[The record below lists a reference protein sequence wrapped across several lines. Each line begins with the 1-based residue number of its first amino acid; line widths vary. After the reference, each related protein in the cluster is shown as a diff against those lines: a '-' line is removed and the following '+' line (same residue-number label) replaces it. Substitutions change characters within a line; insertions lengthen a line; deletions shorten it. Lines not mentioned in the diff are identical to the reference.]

1 MMKIPSRSTS
11 VKAAS
16 ALLVAAL
23 CPGVAAQDYN
33 AQPAPE
39 ELAKLG
45 LEGTELTPAGAIR
58 AGNAEGTI
66 PAWKFEPIQ
75 APAGWQP
82 GTACPAD
89 SPLSSYEVDPTAPEA
104 TCVPSES

>member
-82 GTACPAD
+82 GTYHAD
-89 SPLSSYEVDPTAPEA
+89 PFADDQRKP
-104 TCVPSES
+104 